1 MLNLQKIKKLSEI
14 KKIPLQEV
22 AKRINTSAQALSRMM
37 RENGTRV
44 ETLEKIAKVFNVPIN
59 YFFDEEQCDSQIS
72 EGNAVTI
79 TCNDIIIPREI
90 LAMLEE
96 KDKQLR
102 EKDAIIARLT
112 ERLIGK

>member
-22 AKRINTSAQALSRMM
+22 AKRINTSSQALSRMM

-59 YFFDEEQCDSQIS
+59 YFFDEEQCDTQIS
-72 EGNAVTI
+72 EGN